1 MIEIFGIPLSV
12 EYAMQLLVT
21 AFLAALFLQSGL
33 DKLFDWR
40 GNIEY
45 LTEHFGKSFLSPF
58 VTPMFKVITVLE
70 MAAGIAC
77 GYGLIELLIWRSTKW
92 ALWGTLL
99 AAINILFLFTG
110 QRINKDYVGA
120 AVLVNYFL
128 LVLAGL
134 YILT

>member
-1 MIEIFGIPLSV
+1 VIEIFGISLSV
-12 EYAMQLLVT
+12 EYAMQLLVI
-21 AFLAALFLQSGL
+21 AFLAALFLQSGF
-33 DKLFDWR
+33 DKVVDWR

-45 LTEHFGKSFLSPF
+45 LMEHFGKSFLSRF
-58 VTPMFKVITVLE
+58 VTPMLTVITVLE
-70 MAAGIAC
+70 VAAGIAC

-92 ALWGTLL
+92 ALWGTFL
-99 AAINILFLFTG
+99 AGVNILFLFTG

-134 YILT
+134 YIMT

>member
-1 MIEIFGIPLSV
+1 MIEIFGFSLTV
-12 EYAMQLLVT
+12 EYAMRLLIT
-21 AFLAALFLQSGL
+21 AFLAILFLQSGL

-40 GNIEY
+40 GNVNY
-45 LTEHFGKSFLSPF
+45 LAEHFSKSPMLPF
-58 VTPMFKVITVLE
+58 VVPMLAMITVLE
-70 MAAGIAC
+70 VASGLIC
-77 GYGLIELLIWRSTKW
+77 GYGFIALLIWKSTKW

-99 AAINILFLFTG
+99 AGINILFLFAG

-134 YILT
+134 YIMM

>member
-1 MIEIFGIPLSV
+1 M
-12 EYAMQLLVT
+12 
-21 AFLAALFLQSGL
+21 
-33 DKLFDWR
+33 
-40 GNIEY
+40 
-45 LTEHFGKSFLSPF
+45 
-58 VTPMFKVITVLE
+58 
-70 MAAGIAC
+70 
-77 GYGLIELLIWRSTKW
+77 LLICQSTKW

-99 AAINILFLFTG
+99 AGVNILFLFTG